1 MCVKMYNMKTASIR
15 QIQHN
20 LNKVLA
26 WVENGEEVQIFRRK
40 KLVAKIVPLLPA
52 AAETPD
58 FLGRAKNVWG
68 ASPRGKF
75 LSEVL
80 SQDRGER

>member
-1 MCVKMYNMKTASIR
+1 MLNMKSATIR

-20 LNKVLA
+20 LNEVLS

-40 KLVAKIVPLLPA
+40 KLVAKIVPLLPDGA
-52 AAETPD
+52 NTPN
-58 FLGRAKNVWG
+58 FTARAKQVWG
-68 ASPRGKF
+68 KTPRGKL

-80 SQDRGER
+80 SDDRGER